1 MYRDEV
7 LSEVW
12 KNREEYAREHGHD
25 LRAIVEDLK
34 KRQQTP
40 FSRVID
46 RTRGRISQDV
56 PDSSLPPSNDS

>member
-34 KRQQTP
+34 KRQRNP
-40 FSRVID
+40 FSRLVD
-46 RTRGRISQDV
+46 RTGNKVS
-56 PDSSLPPSNDS
+56 PDASDTSPTDPTR